1 MDRDNTNE
9 ESSSNKF
16 NIGSPKTK
24 NSNNQKPAKN
34 EKFYVHKRGLF
45 RKAD

>member
-1 MDRDNTNE
+1 MERDNTNE
-9 ESSSNKF
+9 ESSSIKF
-16 NIGSPKTK
+16 DSPKTRDSR
-24 NSNNQKPAKN
+24 NCKPKN